1 MKAIITCVVCPVS
14 CPVEVEY
21 HEHEID
27 RIDRNQCKLALE
39 YVRNEMFDPR
49 RTVTSSVEV
58 EGGSMPL
65 VSVKTDRSIPK
76 PLVGAAMRAIC
87 TVRVKPPVRTGDVIV
102 RNLLGTGAN
111 VVATRDVGLPATAA
125 GG

>member
-21 HEHEID
+21 HEHEILS
-27 RIDRNQCKLALE
+27 IDRNQCKLALE

-49 RTVTSSVEV
+49 RTVTTSVEV
-58 EGGSMPL
+58 EGGAMPL

-76 PLVGAAMRAIC
+76 TQVAAAMKAIC

-102 RNLLGTGAN
+102 ANLLGTGAN
-111 VVATRDVGLPATAA
+111 VVATRDVDPAATGA
-125 GG
+125 G